1 MLCWLWLGSLAVAV
15 LRLSGI
21 ARIEWIPEYGTAFV
35 FLTAVTLPMFLLD
48 LLNERRGEEYVF
60 EGLPAMKRVAV
71 AMSLM
76 AAVLIFAGS
85 SANAFIYFQF

>member
-1 MLCWLWLGSLAVAV
+1 
-15 LRLSGI
+15 
-21 ARIEWIPEYGTAFV
+21 
-35 FLTAVTLPMFLLD
+35 MFLLD

-76 AAVLIFAGS
+76 VAVLIFAGS